1 MIQSGSIVLVYL
13 LNPTEKLWGVLD
25 QLTGHGVHLRAL
37 GVSSFEDWMA
47 QALRDEPPTLGL
59 ATLYVPLFRVEKIY
73 LDEPVGMIESL
84 QDRFERRVGVTVSEF
99 LGLEHRTTP
108 GGEVPS

>member
-1 MIQSGSIVLVYL
+1 VIQSGSIVLVYL

-25 QLTGHGVHLRAL
+25 QLTSHGVHLRAL

-73 LDEPVGMIESL
+73 LDEPVGTIESL
-84 QDRFERRVGVTVSEF
+84 QDRFERRVGVTVAEY
-99 LGLEHRTTP
+99 LGLDGLSPPT
-108 GGEVPS
+108 GEVPS